1 MGMVIKDNENKLLII
16 IHLNLPKDADNDLKH
31 EVNFIIKHYKF
42 AAEHTIKLEMIYLLS
57 K

>member
-42 AAEHTIKLEMIYLLS
+42 AAEHTIKIEMIYLLS

>member
-1 MGMVIKDNENKLLII
+1 MVIKNNKNKLLTI

-42 AAEHTIKLEMIYLLS
+42 AAEHTIKIEMIYLLS

>member
-1 MGMVIKDNENKLLII
+1 MVIKDNENKLLII

>member
-1 MGMVIKDNENKLLII
+1 MGMVIKNNKNKLLTT

-42 AAEHTIKLEMIYLLS
+42 AAEHTIKIEMIYLLS